1 MPFITTQDNTEIY
14 YKDWGTG
21 TPVVLIHGWP
31 ANADMW
37 EHQALF
43 LAERGFRVISYDRRG
58 FGRSSQP
65 YTGHEYN
72 SLADD
77 LATLMDKLDLHN
89 AALVGFSMGGGE
101 VVRYLSKH
109 GSARVSKAVLIGAVT
124 PFMLKTEDNPDGAP
138 PELFDGFREGLRKDR
153 FAFLADFTPSF
164 YGRTL
169 INHTVSQQV
178 IDWTFAMAIMA
189 SPKATIDDVTAFS
202 ATDFRA
208 EMKTL
213 QTPFLIIHGTA
224 DKTVPIEISGRKSAE
239 ILPNATMI
247 EYDGEPHGLFATV
260 PDRLNQDLLHFLSGD
275 TQAV

>member
-72 SLADD
+72 TLADD

-124 PFMLKTEDNPDGAP
+124 HHRDGGVLAICAAASGPVAP
-138 PELFDGFREGLRKDR
+138 AAPR
-153 FAFLADFTPSF
+153 
-164 YGRTL
+164 
-169 INHTVSQQV
+169 
-178 IDWTFAMAIMA
+178 
-189 SPKATIDDVTAFS
+189 
-202 ATDFRA
+202 
-208 EMKTL
+208 
-213 QTPFLIIHGTA
+213 
-224 DKTVPIEISGRKSAE
+224 SGRPLVA
-239 ILPNATMI
+239 
-247 EYDGEPHGLFATV
+247 
-260 PDRLNQDLLHFLSGD
+260 
-275 TQAV
+275 